1 MGKIDIKSAYRL
13 IPVREQDWPLL
24 GYQIDGKF
32 YHNVVLPLGCRS
44 SPFLFS
50 RFADAIH
57 WIVGNQTGRDTYLH
71 YVDHFFFVG
80 TAGSKECSQL
90 MAAMRDTCGELEVP
104 LSDEKEDGPAP
115 QLTFLGVL
123 LDAVRQT
130 ISLPK
135 DKQQEITSLLREWEV
150 KETFSK
156 RELQS
161 LIGSLQFAS
170 KCIPSSRLFTR
181 RLIRS
186 LPSTNSLAAVS
197 ENIRKELKWWQ
208 HFLPS

>member
-1 MGKIDIKSAYRL
+1 MPLEYCSVDDAIRMLTDSGVGALMGKIDIKSAYRL

-32 YHNVVLPLGCRS
+32 YHDEVLPFGCRS

-57 WIVGNQTGRDTYLH
+57 WIVGNKTGRDTYLH
-71 YVDHFFFVG
+71 YVDDFFFVG

-90 MAAMRDTCGELEVP
+90 MVAMRDICGELEVP

-123 LDAVRQT
+123 LDSVRQT
-130 ISLPK
+130 ISLPE
-135 DKQQEITSLLREWEV
+135 DKQE
-150 KETFSK
+150 KMFFS
-156 RELQS
+156 
-161 LIGSLQFAS
+161 
-170 KCIPSSRLFTR
+170 C
-181 RLIRS
+181 
-186 LPSTNSLAAVS
+186 
-197 ENIRKELKWWQ
+197 
-208 HFLPS
+208 